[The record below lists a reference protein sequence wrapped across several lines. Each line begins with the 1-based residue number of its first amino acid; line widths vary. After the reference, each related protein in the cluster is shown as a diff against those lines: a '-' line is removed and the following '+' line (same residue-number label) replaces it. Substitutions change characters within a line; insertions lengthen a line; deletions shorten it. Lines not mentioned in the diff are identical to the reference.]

1 MRQRRMHLEPMLDE
15 VFVRE
20 PFLTGQQSYA
30 FDHVGLA
37 LSLLTMLAHA
47 APGNLREEA

>member
-1 MRQRRMHLEPMLDE
+1 MLDE
-15 VFVRE
+15 FFVRQ
-20 PFLTGQQSYA
+20 PFLAGQQAYA
-30 FDHVGLA
+30 LDHVGLV